1 MVGGLIEDDQLR
13 LEYEHIGQGD
23 TLLLSAA
30 ELSHWL
36 LEVANLQLGE
46 YLLGFQHPLRITL
59 MIEAGVEHALVRI
72 ETG

>member
-1 MVGGLIEDDQLR
+1 MVGGLVEDDQLR

-46 YLLGFQHPLRITL
+46 YLLGFQHPLGVAL